1 MRAGRLV
8 GVLGGWY
15 TLRSKIQVGRNERRV
30 TWGTI
35 LGPNASD
42 ARAEICCLCR
52 TSAARGRPSTTRRG
66 CAATLHAGSTS
77 RYATAT
83 FTLTSPSA
91 AAPCTRPGPGST
103 LNGPHPSTPSFPAV
117 PGRGGHALPMGRAAA
132 HDCES
137 ASARPAAPP
146 TRGTGCKLTST
157 IHMGDTGWRPSRSLP
172 RRSLKCLDS

>member
-103 LNGPHPSTPSFPAV
+103 LNGPHPSTPSFPPSRDAEV
-117 PGRGGHALPMGRAAA
+117 TRSPWAGQPHMIASQLRHGLRLRPQEGRVVNPPLRSTWEIPVGGLAAA
-132 HDCES
+132 C
-137 ASARPAAPP
+137 PGAA
-146 TRGTGCKLTST
+146 
-157 IHMGDTGWRPSRSLP
+157 
-172 RRSLKCLDS
+172 